1 MLVHL
6 INNCKRKEFRKQLTT
21 KKVKYYIMK
30 KIPFIILSMLFVALI
45 SILSCQKTIPEK
57 GDVGRDGNSV
67 LSGSGIPNFSLGK
80 IGDFFMDTTGKVL
93 WGPKNTTNW
102 GAGAALVGPQG
113 LPGKSTLSGNGA
125 PAAGAGAV
133 GDFYIDIT
141 AKLLYGPNTA
151 VGWGTGV
158 SLVGPMGAAGAVG
171 AAGTPAQ
178 VIYSPWVTS
187 PFAVRDTSIDGT
199 CLKVKHIVA
208 PSLTASIIN
217 QGVMLTYFRVSS
229 IGPYLLPY
237 VSDAGNATNQL
248 NSIFTLNKIFIYRH
262 TFNTCRFSSS
272 IPAEFPGQPVMVTF
286 PTNLEF
292 RYVLIPGLIS
302 GGRMA
307 AGNQTGVTNII
318 LPGQTSPINIAG
330 KSYEDVC
337 KLLGINP

>member
-1 MLVHL
+1 MKSIVNICLV
-6 INNCKRKEFRKQLTT
+6 NCIICISFFESCT
-21 KKVKYYIMK
+21 KGEQGVIG
-30 KIPFIILSMLFVALI
+30 
-45 SILSCQKTIPEK
+45 EK
-57 GDVGRDGNSV
+57 GVSGNAV
-67 LSGSGIPNFSLGK
+67 ISGSGIPSFSRGSL
-80 IGDFFMDTTGKVL
+80 GDFFIDTIGKVL

-113 LPGKSTLSGNGA
+113 LPGKSTLNGNGA
-125 PAAGAGAV
+125 PTSSAGAL

-141 AKLLYGPNTA
+141 SKLLYGPKTA

-158 SLVGPMGAAGAVG
+158 SLIGPMGAAGAVG

-187 PFAVRDTSIDGT
+187 PFAVRDTTIDGT
-199 CLKVKHIVA
+199 CLRVRHIVA

-237 VSDAGNATNQL
+237 ISDAGNATNQL

-272 IPAEFPGQPVMVTF
+272 IPAEFPGQPVMVIF
-286 PTNLEF
+286 PPNLEF

-302 GGRMA
+302 GGRMTSN
-307 AGNQTGVTNII
+307 NQPGAINIT
-318 LPGQTSPINIAG
+318 LPGQTSPINIAN
-330 KSYEDVC
+330 KSYGDVC